1 MFRMS
6 RLLSVSSGLVAITC
20 STVGRMFQD
29 RLALLQIRLDVAD
42 EFLGFRLETGGH
54 VAHVSRRDVC
64 GCVRFFVLRDNNA
77 RQRDILYFRS
87 FRKRAKEERRLE
99 KNDQRQNEIFFG
111 YENEYEF

>member
-1 MFRMS
+1 MFRVS
-6 RLLSVSSGLVAITC
+6 RFLSVSSGLVAIAC

-42 EFLGFRLETGGH
+42 EFLGFRLEAGGH

-77 RQRDILYFRS
+77 RQRDILYFC
-87 FRKRAKEERRLE
+87 
-99 KNDQRQNEIFFG
+99 FF
-111 YENEYEF
+111 